1 MSASDKPLCCQHS
14 EILVGRS
21 GKVSFGFGCVIHPR
35 AKIIV
40 EGDCSVIFGEY
51 NIIEENVTIK
61 ATPRYSALLNN
72 EETVTVYIGNYNY
85 FKVGAYLENTTV
97 ENFNEFDYACH
108 LQDSYVTSKSF
119 ICAGV
124 TLPKGTTVKPNLI
137 ILDNNQIVNNSNF
150 NEIEF
155 TKKIKELHK
164 VLVNLL
170 PKGNKIL
177 PI

>member
-1 MSASDKPLCCQHS
+1 M
-14 EILVGRS
+14 
-21 GKVSFGFGCVIHPR
+21 IHPK

-40 EGDCSVIFGEY
+40 EGDYSIIFGEY

-85 FKVGAYLENTTV
+85 FKEGAYLENTTV
-97 ENFNEFDYACH
+97 ENFNEFDYKCH
-108 LQDSYVTSKSF
+108 LQDLYVESKSV
-119 ICAGV
+119 INPGV
-124 TLPKGTTVKPNLI
+124 FLAKGTNVKPNSI
-137 ILDNNQIVNNSNF
+137 MLDNNQIVNNSHF

-155 TKKIKELHK
+155 TKTIKELHK

-170 PKGNKIL
+170 PKGNKIM

>member
-14 EILVGRS
+14 EIMVGRS
-21 GKVSFGFGCVIHPR
+21 GKVSFGFGCVIHPK

-40 EGDCSVIFGEY
+40 EGDCSIIFGEY

-61 ATPRYSALLNN
+61 ATPRYSA
-72 EETVTVYIGNYNY
+72 VTVYIGNYNY

-97 ENFNEFDYACH
+97 ENFNEFDYSCH
-108 LQDSYVTSKSF
+108 LQDSYVESKS
-119 ICAGV
+119 IISAGV
-124 TLPKGTTVKPNLI
+124 ALPKGTTVKPNSI
-137 ILDNNQIVNNSNF
+137 MLDNNQIVNNSNF

>member
-1 MSASDKPLCCQHS
+1 M
-14 EILVGRS
+14 
-21 GKVSFGFGCVIHPR
+21 IHPK

-40 EGDCSVIFGEY
+40 EGDCSIIFGEY

-61 ATPRYSALLNN
+61 VTPRYSALLNN

-85 FKVGAYLENTTV
+85 FKVGTYLENTTV
-97 ENFNEFDYACH
+97 ENFNEFDYKCH
-108 LQDSYVTSKSF
+108 LQDLYVESKSV
-119 ICAGV
+119 INQGV
-124 TLPKGTTVKPNLI
+124 FLAKGTSVKPNSI
-137 ILDNNQIVNNSNF
+137 MLDNKQIVNNSNF

-164 VLVNLL
+164 VRVNLL
-170 PKGNKIL
+170 PKGNKIM

>member
-1 MSASDKPLCCQHS
+1 MAASDNTLCCQHS

-108 LQDSYVTSKSF
+108 LQDSYVESKS
-119 ICAGV
+119 IISAGV
-124 TLPKGTTVKPNLI
+124 TLPKGTTVKPNSI
-137 ILDNNQIVNNSNF
+137 MLDNNQIVNNSNF

-164 VLVNLL
+164 VLVSLL